1 MHTPFLH
8 VVIIH
13 FPLVQ
18 ECDVEECEELDN
30 AFRSSGCTADDIDCE
45 KLLDPSE
52 AEFNFPRLTAEFGYS
67 VPDVDALF
75 VLVVQIPFLHVL

>member
-1 MHTPFLH
+1 MFDDFGCADPDEAKFVVLFVHTPFLH

-30 AFRSSGCTADDIDCE
+30 AFRRSGFPSDDIECKKD
-45 KLLDPSE
+45 
-52 AEFNFPRLTAEFGYS
+52 FPELTSDFGYT
-67 VPDVDALF
+67 VPDADEL
-75 VLVVQIPFLHVL
+75 LV